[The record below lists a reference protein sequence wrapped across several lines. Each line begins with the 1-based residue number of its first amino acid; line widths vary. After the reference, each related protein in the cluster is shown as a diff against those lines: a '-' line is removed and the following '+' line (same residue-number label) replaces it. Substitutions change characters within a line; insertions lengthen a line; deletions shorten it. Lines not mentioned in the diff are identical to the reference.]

1 MLALALDTSPTELQG
16 GTVDRAPGHA
26 PALPHAELRELTA
39 EQCRAHLTAG
49 GVGRVLFSS
58 ARGPVA
64 LPVNYEYTEDQIVFS
79 TDDAKATALGSG
91 ETIGFEIDRV
101 DEALSEGWSVLV
113 TGRCRRVEDPEEVE
127 RLSSLDLEAWAGGN
141 RHTLVALVPVEV
153 TGRVIVHER
162 AHGAD

>member
-1 MLALALDTSPTELQG
+1 M
-16 GTVDRAPGHA
+16 
-26 PALPHAELRELTA
+26 
-39 EQCRAHLTAG
+39 
-49 GVGRVLFSS
+49 
-58 ARGPVA
+58 
-64 LPVNYEYTEDQIVFS
+64 
-79 TDDAKATALGSG
+79 
-91 ETIGFEIDRV
+91 

-162 AHGAD
+162 APDAD